1 MLSKVIPIIV
11 AIIIVLSPL
20 CAAALPRY
28 LPAVHQN
35 NLQRN
40 DLIERYFHLGLF
52 NF

>member
-11 AIIIVLSPL
+11 AIIIDLSPL
-20 CAAALPRY
+20 CAAVLPRY

-40 DLIERYFHLGLF
+40 DLIERYLHLGLF